1 MLQSE
6 ECGPWA
12 AYVDDAAGMEA
23 QLKSL
28 LPSLQ
33 HVIADITHVM
43 RRFSETLA
51 PKHYKTG
58 EPAAMRH
65 LVVAADWQV
74 VSL

>member
-1 MLQSE
+1 
-6 ECGPWA
+6 
-12 AYVDDAAGMEA
+12 MEA